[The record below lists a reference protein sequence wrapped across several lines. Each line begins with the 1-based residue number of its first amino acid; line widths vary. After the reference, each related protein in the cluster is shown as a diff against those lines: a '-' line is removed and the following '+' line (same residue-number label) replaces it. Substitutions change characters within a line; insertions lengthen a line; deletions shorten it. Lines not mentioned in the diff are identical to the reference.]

1 MLLIAIPGFTTNTT
15 ARQGSIQK
23 NQKFFQRRALGGSG
37 TKSPH
42 PGVCP
47 LLPAGGAGG
56 ARSPT
61 ESEEIPT
68 IAQFSAEPET
78 ERWWGSLSWWR
89 WRELNPR
96 PKALRRDF
104 LRAQTI
110 IAEVLLLLFPSLTAD
125 RHAVRSGEL
134 HDVWHGQ
141 SLPYAHLPLNDALP
155 GSRSFRVG
163 RLPLIR
169 QQQQQCCCYLIY
181 NLPVLWRSGAAARL
195 SRLHTPVET
204 LTPPH
209 RRKVRS
215 APSLPSAFG
224 CRRGLRSLP
233 CPSSRTKICGSLRV
247 SGGRGSRRIAPLAV
261 LHRRS
266 ALGLRRSR
274 PYGGRSFRSFC
285 RALAGGL

>member
-1 MLLIAIPGFTTNTT
+1 M
-15 ARQGSIQK
+15 
-23 NQKFFQRRALGGSG
+23 
-37 TKSPH
+37 
-42 PGVCP
+42 
-47 LLPAGGAGG
+47 
-56 ARSPT
+56 
-61 ESEEIPT
+61 
-68 IAQFSAEPET
+68 
-78 ERWWGSLSWWR
+78 
-89 WRELNPR
+89 NPR

-181 NLPVLWRSGAAARL
+181 NLPVLWRSGAAARW

-204 LTPPH
+204 LTPPDLGNT
-209 RRKVRS
+209 
-215 APSLPSAFG
+215 LPAG
-224 CRRGLRSLP
+224 WKP
-233 CPSSRTKICGSLRV
+233 IQYNTIP
-247 SGGRGSRRIAPLAV
+247 RRIV
-261 LHRRS
+261 LRFGNSFSHRSGTPDFRPSCARKFPDIMHIFRFFSS
-266 ALGLRRSR
+266 AGIRKS
-274 PYGGRSFRSFC
+274 PYGLLFVLPEMTLCTAIITHAWNPSGFKNSTDSTAHPPPLPGPAQRR
-285 RALAGGL
+285 L